1 MSIINTSNKYNVQNY
16 NYIEDYNYMEVMPM
30 GQLYI
35 EENRK
40 EIKAHGDYH
49 FPVNISEES
58 IGKYEGGAFP
68 WHWHPEIELTWI
80 QSGQIEYCVNENR
93 YTLSEGDG
101 LFCTT
106 NALHAGYMV
115 DNQNCDY
122 LSITFHPRFIYGY
135 EGSLLHTKYVDY
147 ITTNAQWS
155 SLKLD
160 QQIDWQRE
168 IVEKI
173 QKIYQMS
180 LNPPM
185 DFELQVHIELSMI
198 WQKLF
203 DYFSNLPEPSTR
215 DAEHLSRLKTILVFI
230 HEHYSE
236 PISLEDIAAS
246 VNICRSECCRF
257 FKKHMHMTLF
267 EYLMFYRI
275 QQSLPLLKSNESVTK
290 IAGMVG
296 FSNPCYY
303 GKIFKRYMN
312 CSPSQ
317 YKRESQ

>member
-1 MSIINTSNKYNVQNY
+1 MGHI
-16 NYIEDYNYMEVMPM
+16 YIEDN
-30 GQLYI
+30 Q
-35 EENRK
+35 K

-68 WHWHPEIELTWI
+68 WHWHPEVELTWI

-93 YTLSEGDG
+93 YMLTAGDG
-101 LFCTT
+101 LFC
-106 NALHAGYMV
+106 NANTLHAGYMIE
-115 DNQNCDY
+115 NENCDY

-135 EGSLLHTKYVDY
+135 VGSLLHTKYVDY
-147 ITTNAQWS
+147 ITNNQQWD
-155 SLKLD
+155 SLKLSRSKEW
-160 QQIDWQRE
+160 QQDILAH
-168 IVEKI
+168 I
-173 QKIYQMS
+173 QKIYELSQ
-180 LNPPM
+180 NPSN
-185 DFELQVHIELSMI
+185 DVEIQINIELTII

-203 DYFSNLPEPSTR
+203 NYFSTLPESNIRET
-215 DAEHLSRLKTILVFI
+215 EHLDRLKTILLFI
-230 HEHYSE
+230 REHYSE
-236 PISLEDIAAS
+236 AITLEEIAAS

-275 QQSLPLLKSNESVTK
+275 QQSLPLLKNNESVTK